1 MAKKTVTGTDTQKA
15 SGEVLV
21 PLYRLQVVKEAHAP
35 LYGASKIRESGDV
48 YRLLQSHFEGKPHEE
63 FVAVFLDSKNTV
75 VGYQVVSVGSLN
87 LSIVHPREAF
97 KAAACMNAAGVL
109 FAHNHPSGDP
119 TPSQE
124 DRALTDRLVGAG
136 DILGIRV
143 LDHIVIGDERYV
155 SFADSGWLNAQET
168 VA

>member
-1 MAKKTVTGTDTQKA
+1 MARKTVTGTDTQKA

-35 LYGASKIRESGDV
+35 LYGVPRIRESGDV
-48 YRLLQSHFEGKPHEE
+48 YRLLHSHFEGKPHEE

-124 DRALTDRLVGAG
+124 DRALTKRLVSAG

-143 LDHIVIGDERYV
+143 WDHIVIGDERYV
-155 SFADSGWLNAQET
+155 SFADSGWLNAHET
-168 VA
+168 FA